1 MTNLKKAILIAL
13 LILPLKVSADIQF
26 IAPPEQVIR
35 LAREVAYVDFP
46 TVPDILSIIRIE
58 SGFNPKATNSNSYG
72 LMQVNDGSFDPATNL
87 TQGAQL
93 LRQYFLMTHSKAGTI
108 EAYNVG
114 IGNYFR
120 SRLRIS
126 QIEYLTKFNNV
137 QRRYQNAYKEWMEA
151 QRLSWISLGFN
162 DPDCRLLNQ
171 ELPRRT
177 NGILFGLYWYP
188 YAGLHRRRVLPSIS
202 YRYRRTEKV

>member
-1 MTNLKKAILIAL
+1 M
-13 LILPLKVSADIQF
+13 
-26 IAPPEQVIR
+26 
-35 LAREVAYVDFP
+35 
-46 TVPDILSIIRIE
+46 PDILSIIRIE
-58 SGFNPKATNSNSYG
+58 SGFNPNALNRNSIG
-72 LMQVNDGSFDPATNL
+72 LMQVNDGSWELVQNM
-87 TQGAQL
+87 TQGAAL
-93 LRQYFLMTHSKAGTI
+93 LRQYFIMTHSKAGAI

-151 QRLSWISLGFN
+151 QRHSWISLGFN

-171 ELPRRT
+171 ELPGRT
-177 NGILFGLYWYP
+177 NGILFGLYWYS
-188 YAGLHRRRVLPSIS
+188 YAGLHRKRVLPSIP